1 MKKNNRSAKVIYN
14 QTAESAAMV
23 ADTKQAMAITAK
35 INRLTFDDADEV
47 RVLFG
52 QLIGKEVDASF
63 LLLPP
68 FYTASGK
75 ELVSVGMCSS
85 TRIARCMTW
94 VASPS
99 RMM

>member
-1 MKKNNRSAKVIYN
+1 MNKNNSSAKVIYN

-23 ADTKQAMAITAK
+23 ADTRQAMAITAK

-47 RVLFG
+47 RILFS
-52 QLIGKEVDASF
+52 QLIGKKVDASF

-75 ELVSVGMCSS
+75 EINIGRNVFINQNCTLYDLG
-85 TRIARCMTW
+85 W
-94 VASPS
+94 PHHQG
-99 RMM
+99 